1 MLINCD
7 RKEEPMKKITKKL
20 LFDLIMALLWISLMI
35 YSLTGAY
42 WHEVLGLVVVGLFG
56 IHIIYNIPK
65 IKREIPRMF
74 QKGKRNLRLRYGID
88 FALMIFGLFTGISG
102 VLISKEILT
111 SLDATNIPLWTTL
124 HIWSAYIALGII
136 AIHIG
141 QHMDMIVAVI
151 AKPFKQNPKF
161 GKTAKSLWNLV
172 IIGVVMYGFI
182 ANTNVA
188 LPSTSVAEATTDQ
201 TSTQDTVASQ
211 SESTTTA
218 EAVPTLTE
226 FLSGLICTAC
236 HRNCPLTAPQCGR
249 GADQVQSAKEEYT
262 QLYGS
267 VEDIQIN
274 VGDTTYVS
282 NLS

>member
-1 MLINCD
+1 
-7 RKEEPMKKITKKL
+7 MKKITKKL
-20 LFDLIMALLWISLMI
+20 FFDLIMALLWISLMI

-42 WHEVLGLVVVGLFG
+42 WHEVLGLVAVGLFG
-56 IHIIYNIPK
+56 IHIMYNIPK

-74 QKGKRNLRLRYGID
+74 QVGKRKLRLRYGID
-88 FALMIFGLFTGISG
+88 FALMFFGLFTGISG

-111 SLDATNIPLWTTL
+111 SLDAANIPLWTML

-151 AKPFKQNPKF
+151 AKLFKQNPSF

-172 IIGVVMYGFI
+172 IVGVVMYGFI
-182 ANTNVA
+182 ANTNVE

-201 TSTQDTVASQ
+201 VGTQDSVASQ
-211 SESTTTA
+211 SESTTTTETA
-218 EAVPTLTE
+218 PTLTE
-226 FLSGLICTAC
+226 FLSGLVCTAC

-249 GADQVQSAKEEYT
+249 GTEQVQSAEEEYT

-267 VEDIQIN
+267 VADIQIN
-274 VGDTTYVS
+274 VGDTTYIS